1 MSIHFN
7 ELRPDELERLAI
19 LAEECGEVIQAVG
32 KILRHGYASTNPMY
46 PDLDT
51 NRQQLVK
58 EVGDVMV
65 AIDFMLRAGDIAEG
79 DMEDRMRVKKH
90 RIQDYLHHQG

>member
-1 MSIHFN
+1 
-7 ELRPDELERLAI
+7 
-19 LAEECGEVIQAVG
+19 
-32 KILRHGYASTNPMY
+32 MY

-79 DMEDRMRVKKH
+79 DMEDRMRVKRH